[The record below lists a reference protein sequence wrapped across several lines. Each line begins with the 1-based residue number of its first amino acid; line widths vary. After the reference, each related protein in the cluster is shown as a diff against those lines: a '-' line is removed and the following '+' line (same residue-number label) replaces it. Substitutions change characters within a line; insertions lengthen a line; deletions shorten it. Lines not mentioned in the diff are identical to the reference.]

1 MAGAREETY
10 ICEDEEMCNRSE
22 HIMQACK
29 LELKFQRQKTKYLY
43 IAITIEN
50 DLSFLNVF
58 QMTQLSI
65 ANQRIYVYIYI
76 YIWKLKVVP

>member
-10 ICEDEEMCNRSE
+10 ICEDAEVCSGSE
-22 HIMQACK
+22 HIMQACN
-29 LELKFQRQKTKYLY
+29 LELKFQGQKTKYLY

-50 DLSFLNVF
+50 DVSFLNGF

-65 ANQRIYVYIYI
+65 SN
-76 YIWKLKVVP
+76 